1 MALTHCSTCGA
12 DLGGRSICPRCGTL
26 VAAEAGLARIQIK
39 AKSFLDA
46 RLSALPTPGPAHF
59 LWICAFLPIVI
70 APPLVSLVISIASM
84 RRRGEIVAKT
94 NFEWIA
100 IISAINLVLSGLIL
114 YKYHFSLPEL
124 SVYFAELL
132 KDWLGKFWNIL
143 PGTRPPSPR
152 VIPI

>member
-26 VAAEAGLARIQIK
+26 VAAEAALARFQIK
-39 AKSFLDA
+39 TKSFIDA
-46 RLSALPTPGPAHF
+46 RVSAIPTLGPTHF
-59 LWICAFLPIVI
+59 LWICAFVPIVI
-70 APPLVSLVISIASM
+70 APPLVSLVISITSM
-84 RRRGEIVAKT
+84 RRRGGDVAKT

-114 YKYHFSLPEL
+114 YKYHFSPAEL
-124 SVYFAELL
+124 SGYAGGLL
-132 KDWLGKFWNIL
+132 KDWLGKFWHIL
-143 PGTRPPSPR
+143 PGPPPSSPR